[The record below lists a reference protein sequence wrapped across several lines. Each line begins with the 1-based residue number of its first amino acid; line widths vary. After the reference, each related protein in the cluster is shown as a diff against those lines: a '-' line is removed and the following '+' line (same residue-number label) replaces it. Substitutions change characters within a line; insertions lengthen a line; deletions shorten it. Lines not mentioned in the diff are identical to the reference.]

1 MQQDLNILQVDNLS
15 KYFGGLAA
23 VSNCS
28 IKIKKGSITGV
39 IGPNGSGKTTLFNLI
54 AGNLKP
60 SKGNVLF
67 CGENITGIPSYE
79 LFSKGLLRTFQIAH
93 EFTNLTV
100 LENLMMVPGN
110 QSGEHLT
117 NALFNPKIVN
127 QEEKKIKQKALEVI
141 DFLNL
146 TQLSQELAGNL
157 SGGQKK
163 LLELGRTMMVDAKLV
178 LLDEVG
184 AGVNRTLLKD
194 IGSAI
199 LRLNKEKG
207 YTFCMI
213 EHDMDFISRL
223 CDPVIVMSEGSVLF
237 KGTSDEVKNNEQVI
251 ESYLGR
257 GFKTGNGKKIMPFF
271 SGENMTGGYGG
282 ADIINSCTI
291 NVNKGEIVAILGPN
305 GAGKSTAMKAM
316 LGLLNLKS
324 GKISIDGKDI
334 SKLNPQDRVKEGISF
349 VPQTRNVFT
358 GLSVEENLEMGAY
371 LRDERLEE
379 IIEEIYELFPI
390 LKEKRFQ
397 LVGELSG
404 GQRQQVALGRALMIK
419 PSVLML
425 DEPTA
430 GVSPIVMDELFDH
443 ILKVKK
449 TNVAIIMVEQN
460 AKQALSIADRGY
472 VLVTGENKFSG
483 TGKELLNDP
492 EVRRSF
498 LGG

>member
-1 MQQDLNILQVDNLS
+1 MQTDIDNILQVNNLS

-28 IKIKKGSITGV
+28 LRIRKGSITGV

-60 SKGNVLF
+60 SEGNVLF
-67 CGENITGIPSYE
+67 QDEDITGIPSYE

-110 QSGEHLT
+110 QSGEKLT

-127 QEEKKIKQKALEVI
+127 QEEVKIKEKALEVI
-141 DFLNL
+141 EFLNL
-146 TQLSQELAGNL
+146 KQLSKELAGNL

-213 EHDMDFISRL
+213 EHDMDFINRL

-257 GFKTGNGKKIMPFF
+257 GSKNR
-271 SGENMTGGYGG
+271 
-282 ADIINSCTI
+282 
-291 NVNKGEIVAILGPN
+291 N
-305 GAGKSTAMKAM
+305 GAG
-316 LGLLNLKS
+316 
-324 GKISIDGKDI
+324 
-334 SKLNPQDRVKEGISF
+334 
-349 VPQTRNVFT
+349 
-358 GLSVEENLEMGAY
+358 
-371 LRDERLEE
+371 
-379 IIEEIYELFPI
+379 
-390 LKEKRFQ
+390 
-397 LVGELSG
+397 
-404 GQRQQVALGRALMIK
+404 
-419 PSVLML
+419 
-425 DEPTA
+425 
-430 GVSPIVMDELFDH
+430 
-443 ILKVKK
+443 
-449 TNVAIIMVEQN
+449 
-460 AKQALSIADRGY
+460 
-472 VLVTGENKFSG
+472 
-483 TGKELLNDP
+483 
-492 EVRRSF
+492 
-498 LGG
+498 